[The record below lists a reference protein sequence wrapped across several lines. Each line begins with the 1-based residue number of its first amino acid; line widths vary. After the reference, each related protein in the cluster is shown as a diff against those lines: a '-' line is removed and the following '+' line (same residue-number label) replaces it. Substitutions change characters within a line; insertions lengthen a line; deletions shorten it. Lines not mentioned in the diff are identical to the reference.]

1 MEVKKGDYGFIIPCR
16 VVKADF
22 TAFNLSGYTVKLK
35 VWTKGNPTPLWT
47 LSGNVTDNVGGKV
60 EFLVGITHF
69 TQAGGFVGE
78 IELTRAGHIES
89 TKSFNVIVLESA

>member
-35 VWTKGNPTPLWT
+35 VWTKGNSTPLWA
-47 LSGNVTDNVGGKV
+47 LSGNVTDNAGGKV
-60 EFLVGITHF
+60 EFLVGTTHF
-69 TQAGGFVGE
+69 TQAGGFIGE
-78 IELTRAGHIES
+78 IELIRAGHVES
-89 TKSFNVIVLESA
+89 TRKSSLVLVI